1 MCKHCVTFASHGS
14 CLNPFKSTTSP
25 TVSAVGPSSFQ
36 SSLSL
41 SAQHKETLQ
50 IRTHTTI
57 SSPTACNPPLCA
69 PNLFSAPYPSLLS
82 TAKPRTTTQL
92 QKWVPR
98 ARHWSSWRSPWQ
110 PEPEYSWPSAPALPL
125 PSMLPLSWIQP
136 ATKTHTHTCRFTHS
150 EHDEDIDGRRGW
162 LFFSS
167 ITLCNMNLWNRVIL
181 LFRVRNKTNFPLQLT
196 AQQRP
201 HHAMLH
207 HTTCLTHTISLI
219 HSLLMNSSGFY
230 FENEWQ
236 KTTNIMYWTYWLL
249 I

>member
-1 MCKHCVTFASHGS
+1 MTCESKNLNFNCKERNALENTDTFYTHKNVSVQNKRGSNHIGTDADFANFGVNFLYFTTRIKKKLNKKGRHSVCKHCVTFASHGS

-92 QKWVPR
+92 QK
-98 ARHWSSWRSPWQ
+98 
-110 PEPEYSWPSAPALPL
+110 
-125 PSMLPLSWIQP
+125 
-136 ATKTHTHTCRFTHS
+136 
-150 EHDEDIDGRRGW
+150 
-162 LFFSS
+162 
-167 ITLCNMNLWNRVIL
+167 
-181 LFRVRNKTNFPLQLT
+181 
-196 AQQRP
+196 
-201 HHAMLH
+201 
-207 HTTCLTHTISLI
+207 
-219 HSLLMNSSGFY
+219 
-230 FENEWQ
+230 
-236 KTTNIMYWTYWLL
+236 
-249 I
+249 